1 MSDIQSL
8 PSYNP
13 SDTQSFE
20 GGMRIFQN
28 HLLKLIEH
36 SIPCVVQSYDL
47 ASNTVT
53 VMPAVKL
60 ALTTGEYMQRS
71 VIKVT
76 AWKLHGGG
84 FQIHYPIKSGDTG
97 WLIAADTDTSLFK
110 QEKSVSDPNTYQKHK
125 YQFGYYLPDK
135 MNGFNISND
144 DKDRLVLQNDA
155 GTEKIS
161 IGESDTKITT
171 NKLYIVGDVDITGD
185 VNVTGKVDVSTTVT
199 ALTDV
204 IGGGVSLIGHI
215 HGGVF
220 SGPSTTTPPVV

>member
-1 MSDIQSL
+1 MSEIQSL
-8 PSYNP
+8 PSYNL

-36 SIPCVVQSYDL
+36 CIPCVVQSYDIDT
-47 ASNTVT
+47 NIVT

-84 FQIHYPIKSGDTG
+84 FQIHYPIKAGDTG

-135 MNGFNISND
+135 INGFNVSDD
-144 DKDRLVLQNDA
+144 DKERLVLQNDA

-161 IGESDTKITT
+161 IGENDTKINTA
-171 NKLYIVGDVDITGD
+171 KLSITGD
-185 VNVTGKVDVSTTVT
+185 VEIDGDLTVSGKIIGEVHSTNGATGTFTNVGGQTLTIIDGIITGIS
-199 ALTDV
+199 
-204 IGGGVSLIGHI
+204 
-215 HGGVF
+215 
-220 SGPSTTTPPVV
+220 

>member
-84 FQIHYPIKSGDTG
+84 FQIHYPIKAGDTG
-97 WLIAADTDTSLFK
+97 WLIAGDTDTSLFR
-110 QEKSVSDPNTYQKHK
+110 QEKSISDPNTYQKHK

-135 MNGFNISND
+135 INGFNVSDD

-161 IGESDTKITT
+161 IGENDTKITT
-171 NKLYIVGDVDITGD
+171 TKLSITGD
-185 VNVTGKVDVSTTVT
+185 VEITGTLT
-199 ALTDV
+199 ASTDV
-204 IGGGVSLIGHI
+204 VADTISLKQHI
-215 HGGVF
+215 HTGGTID
-220 SGPSTTTPPVV
+220 GKTGTPETAGS

>member
-84 FQIHYPIKSGDTG
+84 FQIHYPIKAGDTG

-135 MNGFNISND
+135 INGFNISND

-161 IGESDTKITT
+161 IGQVDIKIKSLNVIVDTLSMNAT
-171 NKLYIVGDVDITGD
+171 NDVDVAGTITAANIIPANGYS
-185 VNVTGKVDVSTTVT
+185 GTVT
-199 ALTDV
+199 VGTKVMSFANG
-204 IGGGVSLIGHI
+204 ILIS
-215 HGGVF
+215 V
-220 SGPSTTTPPVV
+220 TPEG